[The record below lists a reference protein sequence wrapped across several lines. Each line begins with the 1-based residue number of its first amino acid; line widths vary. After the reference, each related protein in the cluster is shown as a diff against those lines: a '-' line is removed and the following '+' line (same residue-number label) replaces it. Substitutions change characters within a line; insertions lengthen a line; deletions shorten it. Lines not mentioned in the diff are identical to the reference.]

1 MTWLISIGLKFLKFP
16 AKCKTVFSSFFKKS
30 SLISVFRE
38 QLAKDSK
45 FELAPVAFL
54 LLAKLNFHLGN
65 FDESVGFAL
74 QAGDVFNIED
84 NTQFAETILAV
95 ILDKYTEARV
105 HNKVEVISALEA
117 IFTRVVN
124 RCLRDREF
132 KQLIGMSLDCRRL
145 DILEAV
151 ISSSQTPE
159 EATNLLYYAKKT
171 SGNINNCM
179 EFRNQVI
186 NRIIDLFMKLP
197 QLDYVFICDC
207 LISTGQPEKVA
218 QAICHLVGDEASVP
232 EAIQISFNVQA
243 DATQD
248 FLAVVSANLS
258 GISDST
264 VLGSLRNILSGKVTS
279 RLYME
284 FLCRAN
290 KTDPLILE
298 KTKATLNPQ
307 MSLHHQALSCS
318 NGFAQAGTTNDEFL
332 RKNLDF
338 LSHASN
344 WAKFSATLS
353 LGSIHKGQLERS
365 RDLLSAY
372 LPRPGVSGSVYSE
385 GGALMALGMIHAN
398 HGDDILPY
406 LLEQVASSQAEVVQH
421 GACLGLGISGMASRN
436 DAVLEVIKG
445 ILYADNA
452 IAGESAGVSIGLIM
466 LGSGDEALVAE
477 LRQYAH
483 ESQHEKI
490 IRSLALGMALIMY
503 GRQDQADALIDGLEA
518 EKDPILRY
526 GAVWTV
532 ALAYAGTSS
541 NTAVNKLLHFAVSD
555 ASDDVRRAAVTALGF
570 VLFKNPEELPRL
582 VELLTESY
590 NPSVRYGSA
599 MALGIAFAG
608 TANKRAID
616 LIMPM
621 CKDITDF
628 VRQAAYIALAMILM
642 QHNDQSAGDQ
652 QVTNLRKQL
661 EQVVGTRHEDQLA
674 KFGAILAQGILDAGG
689 RNARLALNTPSGH
702 VSLPGVT
709 GLALFCQFW
718 YWYPFGHFLTL
729 SLAPTAL
736 VAVTSASLKL
746 PKLSVISHAP
756 ASLFAYPAPTKLA
769 VSAAPK
775 KIVTAILSTTAKAA
789 ARARK
794 QSTITPSE
802 SKMSIDEPD
811 ELSSASA
818 AAAAAHPEIL
828 KTVELPVV
836 ESNFET
842 IDNFSRVVTPQ
853 LGLLQFPMDSRFQP
867 VSPLANWK
875 GGVMVVKDTSAGD
888 FDAFELEPA
897 SGSNAAIGSS
907 DVRQSAGSTTPP
919 ANPSVKSP
927 RLSPEHTSPSNPSNM
942 MED

>member
-1 MTWLISIGLKFLKFP
+1 M
-16 AKCKTVFSSFFKKS
+16 FSA
-30 SLISVFRE
+30 
-38 QLAKDSK
+38 QLANNQK
-45 FELAPVAFL
+45 FELAPLAFL

-74 QAGDVFNIED
+74 QAGDTFNIED
-84 NTQFAETILAV
+84 NTQFTETILAV

-105 HNKVEVISALEA
+105 QNRSQVTSALEA

-151 ISSSQTPE
+151 IRSAQNPE
-159 EATNLLYYAKKT
+159 EATSLLYYAKKA
-171 SGNINNCM
+171 SANLNNCV
-179 EFRNQVI
+179 EFRGQVL
-186 NRIIDLFMKLP
+186 NCIIELFMALP
-197 QLDYVFICDC
+197 KLDYVFICDC
-207 LISTGQPEKVA
+207 LITTGQPEKVA
-218 QAICHLVGDEASVP
+218 QAICHLASNEAGVP
-232 EAIQISFNVQA
+232 EAIQIAFNVQA

-248 FLAVVSANLS
+248 FLAVVSAGIS
-258 GISDST
+258 GISDSA
-264 VLGSLRNILSGKVTS
+264 VAESIRNILSGKVTS

-298 KTKATLNPQ
+298 KTKSTLNPQ
-307 MSLHHQALSCS
+307 MSLHHQALSCA
-318 NGFAQAGTTNDEFL
+318 NGFSQAGTTNDEFL

-344 WAKFSATLS
+344 WAKFSATVS
-353 LGSIHKGQLERS
+353 LGSIHRGQLERS

-398 HGDDILPY
+398 HGDDILPF
-406 LLEQVASSQAEVVQH
+406 LLEQLASSQSEVVQH
-421 GACLGLGISGMASRN
+421 GACLGLGVSGMASKN

-452 IAGESAGVSIGLIM
+452 IAGESAGVSIGLLM
-466 LGSGDEALVAE
+466 LGSGDEGLVAE
-477 LRQYAH
+477 LKQYAH

-490 IRSLALGMALIMY
+490 IRSLSLGMALIMY
-503 GRQDQADALIDGLEA
+503 GRQDQADTLIAELEA

-541 NTAVNKLLHFAVSD
+541 NAAVNKLLHFAVSD

-570 VLFKNPEELPRL
+570 VLFRNPEELPRL

-608 TANKRAID
+608 TANQRAID

-628 VRQAAYIALAMILM
+628 VRQAAFISLAMILM
-642 QHNDQSAGDQ
+642 QQNDQSAGDQ

-661 EQVVGTRHEDQLA
+661 EQVISTRHEDQLV

-689 RNARLALNTPSGH
+689 RNVRLALNTPSGH

-718 YWYPFGHFLTL
+718 YWYPFAHFLSL
-729 SLAPTAL
+729 SFCPTAL
-736 VAVTSASLKL
+736 VAVTSTVPLKL
-746 PKLSVISHAP
+746 PKLSAISNAP
-756 ASLFAYPAPTKLA
+756 PALFAYPEATKPT
-769 VSAAPK
+769 VTAAPK
-775 KIVTAILSTTAKAA
+775 KIVTAVLSTTAKAA

-794 QSTITPSE
+794 VTGLTTS
-802 SKMSIDEPD
+802 MSIDPED
-811 ELSSASA
+811 DKAEADGKSEINEDNKGTGSSAETASA
-818 AAAAAHPEIL
+818 DIL
-828 KTVELPVV
+828 KSATNSV
-836 ESNFET
+836 NFEM
-842 IDNFSRVVTPQ
+842 IDNLSRVVSAQ
-853 LGLLQFPMDSRFQP
+853 LPLIQFPMDSRFQP
-867 VSPLANWK
+867 VAPLANWK
-875 GGVMVVKDTSAGD
+875 GGVIVLKDTAAGEGD
-888 FDAFELEPA
+888 FEFIKFE
-897 SGSNAAIGSS
+897 GSS
-907 DVRQSAGSTTPP
+907 DEATRDNEATEVNGTSSNNSNTN
-919 ANPSVKSP
+919 ANHSSVKSP
-927 RLSPEHTSPSNPSNM
+927 RLSPEHTSPSNSSNM